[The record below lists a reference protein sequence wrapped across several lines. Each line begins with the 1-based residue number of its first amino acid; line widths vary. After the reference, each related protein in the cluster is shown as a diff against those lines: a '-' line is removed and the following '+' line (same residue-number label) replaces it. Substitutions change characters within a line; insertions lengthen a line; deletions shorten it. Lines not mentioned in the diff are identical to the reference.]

1 MSWLVFAILSALGAA
16 GVAVFAKLGLQ
27 NLDSTLATTIRAV
40 IMSGFLVVVSLFLG
54 KFDGFNFSSLGT
66 KEWLLIVAAGI
77 SGALSWLF
85 YFLALKFGPAT
96 GVVSID
102 RLSIVAVVVL
112 AALFLGEALTFKVAA
127 GAALMVLGA
136 LLISL

>member
-1 MSWLVFAILSALGAA
+1 M
-16 GVAVFAKLGLQ
+16 AVFAKLGLQ

>member
-1 MSWLVFAILSALGAA
+1 MGWLFFAILSALGAA
-16 GVAVFAKLGLQ
+16 GVAIFAKLGLQ
-27 NLDSTLATTIRAV
+27 SLDSTLATTIRAV
-40 IMSGFLVVVSLFLG
+40 IMSGFLVVVSLALG

-85 YFLALKFGPAT
+85 YFLAIKLGPVD

-102 RLSIVAVVVL
+102 RLSIVAVVIL
-112 AALFLGEALTFKVAA
+112 AAVFLGEALSPKVAA
-127 GAALMVLGA
+127 GAVLMVLGA

>member
-1 MSWLVFAILSALGAA
+1 
-16 GVAVFAKLGLQ
+16 VAVFAKLGLQ